1 LNEPQADYDN
11 PWKEALEQYFEAFS
25 ALFFPDAHAVI
36 DWNRPTESLDKELQQ
51 IVPEAEVGKRLADKL
66 FKVWQVGGEEAWVL
80 VHIEVQSQE
89 ESDFAER
96 MYVYNYR
103 CFDRYRKPVISLA
116 VLGDERASWRPSF
129 YGYALGGCELSLRF
143 PVAKLLDYETQWQ
156 SLEESTNPF
165 AVMVMAHL
173 KTKATRGVPQ
183 ERKQWK
189 WSLVRRLF
197 ERGYSRED
205 IVQLFRLIDRMMVLP
220 QELQREF
227 KEELRRY
234 QEESQMP
241 LLSRIELDAK
251 LETLREN
258 VITILEVR
266 LGEVPPELIEV
277 INTLQDVSVL
287 KQLHRQAI
295 AIPSI
300 EEFQQLLE
308 QHLAAETE

>member
-1 LNEPQADYDN
+1 
-11 PWKEALEQYFEAFS
+11 
-25 ALFFPDAHAVI
+25 
-36 DWNRPTESLDKELQQ
+36 
-51 IVPEAEVGKRLADKL
+51 
-66 FKVWQVGGEEAWVL
+66 
-80 VHIEVQSQE
+80 
-89 ESDFAER
+89 
-96 MYVYNYR
+96 
-103 CFDRYRKPVISLA
+103 
-116 VLGDERASWRPSF
+116 
-129 YGYALGGCELSLRF
+129 
-143 PVAKLLDYETQWQ
+143 VAKLLDYETQWQ

-205 IVQLFRLIDRMMVLP
+205 IVRLFRLIDRMMVLP
-220 QELQREF
+220 EELRREF
-227 KEELRRY
+227 KEELWLY
-234 QEESQMP
+234 QEENQMP
-241 LLSRIELDAK
+241 FLSWIELDAK
-251 LETLREN
+251 LETLRED

-266 LGEVPPELIEV
+266 FGEVPPTLIER
-277 INTLQDVSVL
+277 INAIEDIPVL

-308 QHLAAETE
+308 QALSNDEHSAGEN

>member
-1 LNEPQADYDN
+1 
-11 PWKEALEQYFEAFS
+11 
-25 ALFFPDAHAVI
+25 
-36 DWNRPTESLDKELQQ
+36 
-51 IVPEAEVGKRLADKL
+51 
-66 FKVWQVGGEEAWVL
+66 
-80 VHIEVQSQE
+80 
-89 ESDFAER
+89 
-96 MYVYNYR
+96 
-103 CFDRYRKPVISLA
+103 
-116 VLGDERASWRPSF
+116 
-129 YGYALGGCELSLRF
+129 
-143 PVAKLLDYETQWQ
+143 
-156 SLEESTNPF
+156 
-165 AVMVMAHL
+165 
-173 KTKATRGVPQ
+173 
-183 ERKQWK
+183 
-189 WSLVRRLF
+189 
-197 ERGYSRED
+197 
-205 IVQLFRLIDRMMVLP
+205 MMVLP